1 MPCQCKFCRR
11 YEEHDR
17 AETVHAAAS
26 IKAQKEG
33 DYETAKNE
41 DRCRV
46 ARLTAGLRC
55 LERCEGGQQ

>member
-1 MPCQCKFCRR
+1 MCTCKFCRR
-11 YEEHDR
+11 ADQHHE

-26 IKAQKEG
+26 IEAQKRG

-46 ARLTAGLRC
+46 SRLNSALRC
-55 LERCEGGQQ
+55 LERCQGGRP